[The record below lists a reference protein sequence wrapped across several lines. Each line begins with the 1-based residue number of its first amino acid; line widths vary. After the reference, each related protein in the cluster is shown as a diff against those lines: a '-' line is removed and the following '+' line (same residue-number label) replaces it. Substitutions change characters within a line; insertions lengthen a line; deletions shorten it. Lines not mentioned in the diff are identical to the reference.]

1 MPNWD
6 EERGRRSLG
15 ALDGLG
21 AFAGGVGFVLTTPRV
36 WGYALV
42 PVGMM
47 LLLTCGLG
55 VAGVWGAG
63 RAGEAVFGVAPGTW
77 GQVGSWALTVS
88 LALVGFAVA
97 LLLALVMAQ
106 PLSGWALERISHAQE
121 RAMTGHAG
129 PRSSFLL
136 SFLVTLQAV
145 LLSLAVGGPV
155 LAVLFTINFFFPPA
169 AVVTVP
175 LKFLVCGWM
184 LAWDFI
190 DYPLSLRG
198 LGLLARAGWVWRN
211 SGAFTAFGLAWAG
224 LVVIPGVVLLLLPM
238 GVAGATRMVVLDEG
252 AYQAA
257 DELVEVESEFERR

>member
-1 MPNWD
+1 V
-6 EERGRRSLG
+6 LG
-15 ALDGLG
+15 GLD
-21 AFAGGVGFVLTTPRV
+21 AFARGVGFVRVTPRV

-55 VAGVWGAG
+55 VAGVWGAE
-63 RAGEAVFGVAPGTW
+63 RASDAAFGAAPGTW

-121 RAMTGHAG
+121 RAMTGHSG

-155 LAVLFTINFFFPPA
+155 LAVLFTVAFFFPPA

-198 LGLLARAGWVWRN
+198 LGLPARVRWVWHN
-211 SGAFTAFGLAWAG
+211 AGAFTVFGLAWAG

-238 GVAGATRMVVLDEG
+238 GVAGATRMVVLDEH
-252 AYQAA
+252 AYRPEE
-257 DELVEVESEFERR
+257 ELVEQDSL

>member
-1 MPNWD
+1 MASWD
-6 EERGRRSLG
+6 TEGGQPSLG
-15 ALDGLG
+15 ALDGLA
-21 AFAGGVGFVLTTPRV
+21 AFARGIGFVVVTPRV

-63 RAGEAVFGVAPGTW
+63 RASEAVFGAAPGTW

-121 RAMTGHAG
+121 RALTGHSG
-129 PRSSFLL
+129 PRSSFLV

-145 LLSLAVGGPV
+145 LVSLAVGGPV
-155 LAVLFTINFFFPPA
+155 LALLFTIAFFFPPA
-169 AVVTVP
+169 TVVTVP

-198 LGLLARAGWVWRN
+198 LGLLARVRWVWRN
-211 SGAFTAFGLAWAG
+211 GGAFTAFGLAWAA
-224 LVVIPGVVLLLLPM
+224 LVVLPGVVLLLLPM
-238 GVAGATRMVVLDEG
+238 GVAGATRMVVLDEQG
-252 AYQAA
+252 HRPA
-257 DELVEVESEFERR
+257 DELAEVEVE